1 MDNHFEINWPYDR
14 TIVIGDI
21 HGCYD
26 ELLKLL
32 EQVRATE
39 QDAVIAVGD
48 IMDRGPAS
56 WETARMF
63 RKRPNFACVLGN
75 HERRLAGTVRGT
87 SQPAWTQ
94 VQTLALLDQGARED
108 WAAWLE
114 DLPAVIST
122 KHAIVTHA
130 RLDPSKPLD
139 MQDRK
144 YCAGTGAKIERNAL
158 GTPVWYYEWR
168 SRNPED
174 KRPLVIGHLEYDS
187 VELVTGGLYAV
198 DTEAVGGNRLT
209 AVVFPGLEIVSVPCE
224 DYYTPARQAWEESR
238 HVPRKKRGA

>member
-32 EQVRATE
+32 ELLRATE
-39 QDAVIAVGD
+39 EDVVIAAGD
-48 IMDRGPAS
+48 ILDRGPAS
-56 WETARMF
+56 WETAQMF
-63 RKRPNFACVLGN
+63 RNKPNFVCVLGN
-75 HERRLAGTVRGT
+75 HERRIAGTIRGT

-94 VQTLALLDQGARED
+94 EQTLALLDQGERED
-108 WAAWLE
+108 WATWLE

-122 KHAIVTHA
+122 RHAIVTHA
-130 RLDPSKPLD
+130 RLDSSKPLD

-144 YCAGTGAKIERNAL
+144 YCAGTGANIERSAS
-158 GTPVWYYEWR
+158 GIPVWYYEWK

-174 KRPLVIGHLEYDS
+174 ERAVVIGHLEYDR

-198 DTEAVGGNRLT
+198 DTEAVHGHRLT
-209 AVVFPGLEIVSVPCE
+209 AVVFPGNEIVSVSCE
-224 DYYTPARQAWEESR
+224 DYYTPARQAWEQSR
-238 HVPRKKRGA
+238 